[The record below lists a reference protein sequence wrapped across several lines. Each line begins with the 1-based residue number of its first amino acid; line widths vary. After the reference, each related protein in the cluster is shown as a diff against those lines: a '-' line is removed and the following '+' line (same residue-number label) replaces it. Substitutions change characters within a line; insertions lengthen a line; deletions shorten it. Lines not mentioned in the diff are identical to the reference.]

1 LRTRSAYGDH
11 DGGGVNKAD
20 LIEALTTRA
29 SLKKVDAAR
38 AVDALF
44 GAQGVIV
51 GALRAGA
58 KVQVTGFGTFHSR
71 RRPSRAG
78 RNPRTGKAIQIRAAV
93 VPVFRPGQGLRDAL
107 NRRR

>member
-1 LRTRSAYGDH
+1 M
-11 DGGGVNKAD
+11 NKAE
-20 LIEALTTRA
+20 LIDALTVRA
-29 SLKKVDAAR
+29 RLTKAEATR

-44 GAQGVIV
+44 GAQGVIA
-51 GALRAGA
+51 GALKTGT
-58 KVQVTGFGTFHSR
+58 KVQVTGFGTFQSR
-71 RRPSRAG
+71 RRSSRTG